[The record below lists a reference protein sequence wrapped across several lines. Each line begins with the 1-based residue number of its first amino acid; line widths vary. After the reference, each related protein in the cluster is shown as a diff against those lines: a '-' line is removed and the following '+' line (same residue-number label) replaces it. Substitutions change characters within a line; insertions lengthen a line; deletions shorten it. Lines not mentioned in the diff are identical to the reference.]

1 MSPEPWK
8 NFAALHSGFFFYENP
23 NSFYSPTIEHI
34 NEILMLN
41 TIPMDFYEWK
51 AIDQFF
57 CVDMEEDMRR
67 AEAELAIQEG
77 LAWDMTENRG

>member
-1 MSPEPWK
+1 MEK
-8 NFAALHSGFFFYENP
+8 FCGAAQCFYDENP

-51 AIDQFF
+51 AIDQF
-57 CVDMEEDMRR
+57 MEEDMRR
-67 AEAELAIQEG
+67 RSTVKA
-77 LAWDMTENRG
+77 